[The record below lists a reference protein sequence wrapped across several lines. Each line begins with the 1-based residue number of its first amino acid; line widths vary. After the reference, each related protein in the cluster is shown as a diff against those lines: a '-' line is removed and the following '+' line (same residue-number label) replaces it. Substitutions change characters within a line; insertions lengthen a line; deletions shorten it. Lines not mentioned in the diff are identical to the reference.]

1 MATMANT
8 TGSADTYH
16 PEMDGVEH
24 ESTYDNFTHFTAVGA
39 VFVAAI
45 VVALAV
51 GGVKGGW
58 ISALFMIV
66 LAHIATG
73 IGLFSRSLSW
83 RPPAVILGL
92 LLLMLLFY

>member
-1 MATMANT
+1 MANA
-8 TGSADTYH
+8 TGGVETYH

-39 VFVAAI
+39 VFVACI
-45 VVALAV
+45 VVGLAV

-58 ISALFMIV
+58 MSAVAMIV

-83 RPPAVILGL
+83 RPPAVVLGL